1 MKRLIAFFLIIF
13 FILADIVL
21 GNEIVVLK
29 GSQNNL
35 NEQIQKE
42 FIQAFSRFSPH
53 YGFKR
58 IQPHQIQEIIVSEEN
73 QKKIPRQ
80 IQFTRPDLILALGT
94 RALKAALTVPDL
106 PIVHLLV
113 ISPEKIV
120 DARPLV
126 SGVGLIPS
134 PLEQLEE
141 IRRRLPEVSK
151 IGLVYD
157 PRQSAGFIESL
168 SRIDSEMQ
176 FTFLAAHKSSDV
188 QGLIRSLSGKVDLLW
203 MLPDITATNQKTLQS
218 YFQFSI
224 SNKVPL
230 LTFSEKL
237 LNHGATLAI
246 TFDIDQVAQRA
257 ALLAIEMLSQYQLN
271 KVTQGKVVTPQ
282 AKTILNYKMIEKL
295 DVSIIFDGERGD

>member
-13 FILADIVL
+13 FVLADIAQ

-35 NEQIQKE
+35 NDHIQKE
-42 FIQAFSRFSPH
+42 FIQAFSRYSPSS
-53 YGFKR
+53 GFKK
-58 IQPHQIQEIIVSEEN
+58 IQPHQIQEIIVSGEN
-73 QKKIPRQ
+73 IKKIPQQ

-94 RALKAALTVPDL
+94 RALEAALTVPDL

-113 ISPEKIV
+113 ISPEAIV
-120 DARPLV
+120 GARPLV
-126 SGVGLIPS
+126 SGIGLIPS

-141 IRRRLPEVSK
+141 IQRRLPEVSR

-168 SRIDSEMQ
+168 SRIDSEME
-176 FTFLAAHKSSDV
+176 FTFLVAHKSSDV
-188 QGLIRSLSGKVDLLW
+188 QGLIRSLNGKVDLLW
-203 MLPDITATNQKTLQS
+203 MLPDITVTNQKTLQS
-218 YFQFSI
+218 YLQFSI

-246 TFDIDQVAQRA
+246 TFDIDQVAHRA
-257 ALLAIEMLSQYQLN
+257 ALLAIEMLSQYQLS
-271 KVTQGKVVTPQ
+271 KVTQGKIVTPQ

-295 DVSIIFDGERGD
+295 DVSIITDGESGD